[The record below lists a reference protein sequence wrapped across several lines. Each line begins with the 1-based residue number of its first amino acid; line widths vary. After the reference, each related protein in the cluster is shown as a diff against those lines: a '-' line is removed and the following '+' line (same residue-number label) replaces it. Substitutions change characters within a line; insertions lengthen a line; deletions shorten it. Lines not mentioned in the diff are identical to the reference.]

1 MGSVALY
8 LGRYILRSES
18 PDLRLSVGGKDA
30 DGHDGCVPGM
40 TCMTGADGAGRRRD
54 AKRGFA
60 GDSGETWV
68 RPGLD
73 RVARGEPG

>member
-8 LGRYILRSES
+8 LPYQVVVRSPRS
-18 PDLRLSVGGKDA
+18 SVVGCGK

>member
-40 TCMTGADGAGRRRD
+40 TCMTGGGWRSPATGR
-54 AKRGFA
+54 
-60 GDSGETWV
+60 ETWICW
-68 RPGLD
+68 
-73 RVARGEPG
+73 